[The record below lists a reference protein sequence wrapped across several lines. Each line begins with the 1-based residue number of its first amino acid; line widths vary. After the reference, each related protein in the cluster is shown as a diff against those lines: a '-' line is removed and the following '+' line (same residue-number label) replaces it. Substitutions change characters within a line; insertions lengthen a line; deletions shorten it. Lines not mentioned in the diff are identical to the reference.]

1 MSGSK
6 ATKAIAWAL
15 RGTKADVGSV
25 LERVQRGINAVPAL
39 AQKVENGEI
48 M

>member
-1 MSGSK
+1 MSGSN

-25 LERVQRGINAVPAL
+25 IERVQRGVNAIPAL
-39 AQKVENGEI
+39 AQKVEKGEI

>member
-1 MSGSK
+1 MSGLK

-25 LERVQRGINAVPAL
+25 IDRVQRGINTIPAL
-39 AQKVENGEI
+39 AQKVEKGEI
-48 M
+48 I